1 MSSLENHKNFMNR
14 TYLTISVLG
23 KNLNLD
29 VKYRNNPI
37 IELDKQ
43 EKNINC
49 IYQKNIKQWTM

>member
-43 EKNINC
+43 EKNINLYLP
-49 IYQKNIKQWTM
+49 IVLLYFF